1 MRSHISKVLLLG
13 GITTLPSLVYAEA
26 TIATYIIAFGTFLN
40 DYVIPFIIAIAV
52 LFLLWGLLKSFI
64 IGGASEESRDE
75 GKKIALWGIVALVL
89 ILSLWGITNAL
100 VSTFGIG
107 GGAIVCPDYYPDCN

>member
-1 MRSHISKVLLLG
+1 MRSYISKALLLG
-13 GITTLPSLVYAEA
+13 IISLPSFAFAEA
-26 TIATYIIAFGTFLN
+26 TVATYIIAFGTFLN
-40 DYVIPFIIAIAV
+40 DYIIPFIIAIAV
-52 LFLLWGLLKSFI
+52 LFFLWGLLKSFI

-75 GKKIALWGIVALVL
+75 GKKIAIWGVAALVL

-100 VSTFGIG
+100 VSTFGIE